1 MSESKQFICVCGKIF
16 NNGQKFN
23 GHKSHCKE
31 HQLQKYGSLEKYY
44 FRQRQ
49 NQCKMTKSI
58 KTKRK
63 IRKELKNL
71 QQQKELE
78 IWLQEQHRCKTCNK
92 IMTEFYGSGVYCS
105 KECAHSRILSD
116 ETKKKISKSV
126 TEVTEKKYCLLCNK
140 QIRLNSKTGYCRECL
155 LHAPEL
161 QEYRSNAAKHRLS
174 FVKNR
179 KYWMPRNQLSYA
191 EKFWITVLDNNKIT
205 YEHDKPVR
213 INNKYHY
220 FLDFYIERN
229 GKFIDLEI
237 DGKQHQYKDR
247 KESDIQ
253 RDKFL
258 KDNGY
263 LVYRINWNEINSENG
278 KQIMK
283 SKITKFLDFYNNI

>member
-1 MSESKQFICVCGKIF
+1 MYFSELFT
-16 NNGQKFN
+16 
-23 GHKSHCKE
+23 
-31 HQLQKYGSLEKYY
+31 Y
-44 FRQRQ
+44 
-49 NQCKMTKSI
+49 
-58 KTKRK
+58 
-63 IRKELKNL
+63 
-71 QQQKELE
+71 
-78 IWLQEQHRCKTCNK
+78 
-92 IMTEFYGSGVYCS
+92 
-105 KECAHSRILSD
+105 
-116 ETKKKISKSV
+116 
-126 TEVTEKKYCLLCNK
+126 
-140 QIRLNSKTGYCRECL
+140 
-155 LHAPEL
+155 
-161 QEYRSNAAKHRLS
+161 
-174 FVKNR
+174 
-179 KYWMPRNQLSYA
+179 
-191 EKFWITVLDNNKIT
+191 NNKIA

-213 INNKYHY
+213 INNKHHY